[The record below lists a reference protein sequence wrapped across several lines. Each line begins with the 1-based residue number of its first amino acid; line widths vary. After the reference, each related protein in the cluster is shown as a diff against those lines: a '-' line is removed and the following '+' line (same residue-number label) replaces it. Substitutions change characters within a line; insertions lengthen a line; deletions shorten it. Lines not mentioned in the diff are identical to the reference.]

1 VSAVDPI
8 TQAWIRNASDV
19 KAAAVGC
26 RFNVERGSYTV
37 FWVERYCRL
46 YEGESFAGLPMILA
60 GCHDCGTYDLPSAI
74 ELDEW
79 EDPAKEVYA
88 ERARRYAE
96 CVRAGHALDWQYECT
111 MRLYGWERYSE
122 RWKQWIRRFRDGSL
136 WMPKKNKKSPTL
148 AAWGIYLL
156 CGDGEPG
163 QKVFPCAKDGT
174 AVAQDRRRARDG
186 DAGPVAGVE

>member
-88 ERARRYAE
+88 ERW
-96 CVRAGHALDWQYECT
+96 V
-111 MRLYGWERYSE
+111 
-122 RWKQWIRRFRDGSL
+122 
-136 WMPKKNKKSPTL
+136 PKKNKKSPTL
-148 AAWGIYLL
+148 AAWGLYLL

-163 QKVFPCAKDGT
+163 QKVFLAPRT
-174 AVAQDRRRARDG
+174 ARRRGRSPASTRG
-186 DAGPVAGVE
+186 DAAAVAGVE